1 MALASHPSEGRWC
14 PLMERLV
21 TQLTWLQASRL
32 KSGERV
38 VFAETHDIFPEA
50 LVPQGTKATVTE
62 NELNETSCALWVK
75 PDDID
80 LQKALSEWEGDIQLT
95 PPLDREM
102 GNREPTWDELSPP
115 ATIAKEA

>member
-1 MALASHPSEGRWC
+1 
-14 PLMERLV
+14 MERLMM
-21 TQLTWLQASRL
+21 QLTWLQASEL

-38 VFAETHDIFPEA
+38 VFAEAHDIFPEA

-62 NELNETSCALWVK
+62 NELDGALWVK

-80 LQKALSEWEGDIQLT
+80 LQKALSEWDGEIHLT

-102 GNREPTWDELSPP
+102 GNREPAWHELSPL